1 MSDRYADRFT
11 TEGELLDHI
20 IDFYE
25 GQIDKFLRR
34 MGGPSEYGIT
44 ITPAMLSVTVKRYTH
59 LLEKRDEEAKVLL
72 EAEGFLV

>member
-1 MSDRYADRFT
+1 MSDRYADRFA

-25 GQIDKFLRR
+25 EQIDRFLRR

-59 LLEKRDEEAKVLL
+59 LLEKRDEEASVLL

>member
-1 MSDRYADRFT
+1 
-11 TEGELLDHI
+11 
-20 IDFYE
+20 
-25 GQIDKFLRR
+25 

-59 LLEKRDEEAKVLL
+59 LLEKRDEEASVLL